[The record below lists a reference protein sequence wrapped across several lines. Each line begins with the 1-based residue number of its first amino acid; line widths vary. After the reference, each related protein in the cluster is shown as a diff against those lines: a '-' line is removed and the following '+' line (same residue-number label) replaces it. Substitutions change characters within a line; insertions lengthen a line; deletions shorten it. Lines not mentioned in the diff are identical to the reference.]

1 LAIGGVGFASRDAL
15 ELASVGE
22 NDLDAVGIEE
32 FEERNPVD
40 AGAFEGGGDDVGLLE
55 PVEELE
61 EIGSGGV
68 EDADFGGTVG
78 SGSTDEMLFAADI
91 DAGDVVAESRDAK
104 GAGAPGGFRVRG
116 GFMFHGANR
125 GTQSP
130 RGVRKESHLGES
142 RRPRHCTNAG
152 GARLKPGQKA
162 PVLEGL

>member
-1 LAIGGVGFASRDAL
+1 L
-15 ELASVGE
+15 
-22 NDLDAVGIEE
+22 
-32 FEERNPVD
+32 EERNPVG

-116 GFMFHGANR
+116 GFMFHWCKSSDTKPAW
-125 GTQSP
+125 
-130 RGVRKESHLGES
+130 RKKGISSRGES
-142 RRPRHCTNAG
+142 KTSPLYNAG